1 MNKGI
6 ILGLILLIGGI
17 VIWAIY
23 VLILS
28 AGEIMQALNLA
39 TVFVGGL
46 IIIGIIVIFVSVII
60 DRYHE
65 TEEIKEKISKE
76 DLEP

>member
-6 ILGLILLIGGI
+6 ILGLLLLIGGI

-23 VLILS
+23 AIILS
-28 AGEIMQALNLA
+28 AEEIMQALNFGTAL
-39 TVFVGGL
+39 VSGL

-65 TEEIKEKISKE
+65 TEEIKEKIPKE

>member
-1 MNKGI
+1 MNKGV
-6 ILGLILLIGGI
+6 ILGLILVIVGVVIYALYALWLGAEHIKPVLLSPAGAIGALI
-17 VIWAIY
+17 V
-23 VLILS
+23 
-28 AGEIMQALNLA
+28 
-39 TVFVGGL
+39 
-46 IIIGIIVIFVSVII
+46 IGIIVIFVSVIV

>member
-1 MNKGI
+1 MNKGT
-6 ILGLILLIGGI
+6 ILGLLLLIGGI

-23 VLILS
+23 ALVIS
-28 AGEIMQALNLA
+28 AEEIMQALNLGTA
-39 TVFVGGL
+39 LVGGL
-46 IIIGIIVIFVSVII
+46 IIVGVIVISVSVII

-65 TEEIKEKISKE
+65 TEEIKEKIPKE